1 MKTAQNM
8 TRIQKLAR
16 KGMLLTATTALSL
29 ASVATFNQTPAH
41 ALCIDLPGIKIGCN
55 GDTKTPKKPAPV
67 KQYSVIQKNPHTNS
81 IVQSFGPVDHESATQ
96 KQREFQQVHYAIFRY
111 LGIGEQVHTRAFP
124 NSFQAQNYLS
134 SKGPCRDANAFGI
147 CALDL
152 QQVRPAVVE
161 ITQVN

>member
-1 MKTAQNM
+1 MKTAQQM
-8 TRIQKLAR
+8 TRIQTLAK
-16 KGMLLTATTALSL
+16 KGILLTATTALSL
-29 ASVATFNQTPAH
+29 ASVATFNPTPAH
-41 ALCIDLPGIKIGCN
+41 AFCIELPGIKIGCD
-55 GDTKTPKKPAPV
+55 GDTKRPVEPTPGP
-67 KQYSVIQKNPHTNS
+67 QYSVIQKNPHTNS
-81 IVQSFGPVDHESATQ
+81 VVKRFGPVDHDSATQ
-96 KQREFQQVHYAIFRY
+96 KQQEFQQVHYAIFRY

-124 NSFQAQNYLS
+124 SSYDAQNYLS